1 MVKFTFL
8 IFNLLSILNFYSIYS
23 KMARCFMVP
32 DNNSTISGEV
42 KFIQEN
48 ESSPVMI
55 ELKVFRAVSIHG
67 FHIHE
72 KGSIEGGCAAAGA
85 HYNPLNKDHGGPDS
99 LIRHMGDL
107 GNVKTTLGDSIIY
120 KFTNDRISLFGEYS
134 IMGRT
139 CVIHAKQDDLGMGN
153 NEESKKTGNS
163 GIRLACGVLQEYE
176 PLMSAVFGLSFL
188 ILGLGFSIYYFFFV
202 HNKKN
207 HSEDESINLSIK

>member
-72 KGSIEGGCAAAGA
+72 KGSIER
-85 HYNPLNKDHGGPDS
+85 LT
-99 LIRHMGDL
+99 I
-107 GNVKTTLGDSIIY
+107 
-120 KFTNDRISLFGEYS
+120 ISLLLKS
-134 IMGRT
+134 
-139 CVIHAKQDDLGMGN
+139 V
-153 NEESKKTGNS
+153 
-163 GIRLACGVLQEYE
+163 
-176 PLMSAVFGLSFL
+176 GLKSSPEKLYHVWTRQTFL
-188 ILGLGFSIYYFFFV
+188 SL
-202 HNKKN
+202 
-207 HSEDESINLSIK
+207 